1 MLDGAAVHAQGRL
14 YHASFLPERLVT
26 PSCLLTEPC
35 PVLCFSCETFWNFHA
50 KISVFFS
57 TGGESI
63 TSQFVWGVWRL
74 IILQTGLSEYFSL
87 ISLGGWSGSGHVLMG
102 PSISWLTT
110 EPGLWLRHS
119 HTVAALASR
128 LLHPPLNI
136 LCVLQSMCISDRELN
151 KGRCSGF
158 KFIPEN
164 LIEKYVLDL

>member
-1 MLDGAAVHAQGRL
+1 MELLFMLKVDCTMPLCCLKDLWLQAAYLQSLAL
-14 YHASFLPERLVT
+14 YCASLVRYFEIFM
-26 PSCLLTEPC
+26 LKL
-35 PVLCFSCETFWNFHA
+35 V
-50 KISVFFS
+50 VFFS

-102 PSISWLTT
+102 PSISWLST

-119 HTVAALASR
+119 HTVAALASQ

-136 LCVLQSMCISDRELN
+136 LCVLQSMCISDRELS